1 MSHPDAQLRKIV
13 DRWLRGR
20 AAPVRA
26 GIGSVVG
33 FGLGSGV
40 LVIAQAALLA
50 WVLSAV
56 VMDKAGLGRV
66 GPELVA
72 ILPVI
77 ALRFVLIRLSERAA
91 FSAAATLRVTLRGE
105 LLRKLQALGPMRLR
119 SESSGALATH
129 LVQGI
134 EALEGYYAR
143 WLPGRALTVLL
154 PLAILVVVFPVDWT
168 SGVVLLAT
176 APLIPLFMILLGK
189 GAADANQRQWKLLA
203 VLGARF
209 LDSLQGITTLKLFNA
224 SRREASVV
232 ARLSEAY
239 RSSTMKVLR
248 VAFLSSVVLEFLA
261 TLGIAVVAVLVGF
274 HLFYGKIPLLRG
286 LFVLL
291 LAPEFY
297 MPLRTL
303 GSQYHER
310 LDAIAAAE
318 RIMEIVELPEGA
330 GHKAREPL
338 PAAGGYTIRFDDV
351 SHVWSSG
358 QSALDRFNLVA
369 EAGRITALVGHS
381 GAGKSTVLNLLLGFA
396 RATAGTISV
405 NGQPLDETDLDDWR
419 SHIAWVPQRAHVFAG
434 TVLQNLLIARPDADF
449 AAVRAAAAN
458 AGADAFIASLPNGY
472 DTELGERGVGLSGGQ
487 IQRLA
492 LARAFLK
499 DAPVLLLDEPTAS
512 LDVHTQATIHDSLR
526 RLARG
531 RTVLL
536 IAHRMSTAA
545 LADTIVVMEH
555 GKVAQSGTHEQLMAD
570 EGLYRRLTGAS
581 SNASSDAETNAQEEQ
596 VEVES

>member
-1 MSHPDAQLRKIV
+1 M
-13 DRWLRGR
+13 
-20 AAPVRA
+20 
-26 GIGSVVG
+26 
-33 FGLGSGV
+33 GSGL
-40 LVIAQAALLA
+40 LVMVQAALLA
-50 WVLSAV
+50 WTVTAV
-56 VMDKAGLGRV
+56 VMDKAGLDHV
-66 GPELVA
+66 WPALVA

-77 ALRFVLIRLSERAA
+77 GLRFFMIRWAERAA
-91 FSAAATLRVTLRGE
+91 FAGAASMRGALRGA
-105 LLRKLQALGPMRLR
+105 LLRKLHALGPMWLR
-119 SESSGALATH
+119 GEASGALATH

-143 WLPGRALTVLL
+143 WLPGRALSVLL
-154 PLAILVVVFPVDWT
+154 PFAVLIVVFPVDWW
-168 SGVVLLAT
+168 SGVVLLVT
-176 APLIPLFMILLGK
+176 APLIPLFMILLGR
-189 GAADANQRQWKLLA
+189 GAAQANQRQWKLLA

-209 LDSLQGITTLKLFNA
+209 LDSLQGLTTLKLFNA
-224 SRREASVV
+224 SRREAQVV

-248 VAFLSSVVLEFLA
+248 IAFLSSVVLEFLA

-297 MPLRTL
+297 LPLRTL

-318 RIMEIVELPEGA
+318 RIMDIMDLPEPETA
-330 GHKAREPL
+330 HNAPTRL
-338 PAAGGYTIRFDDV
+338 PAADGYTIRFDEV
-351 SHVWSSG
+351 SHAWSAG
-358 QSALDRFNLVA
+358 RPALDGFQLVA
-369 EAGRITALVGHS
+369 EAGRITALVGAS

-396 RATAGTISV
+396 RAQAGTISI
-405 NGQPLDETDLDDWR
+405 NGQALDETDLDDWR
-419 SHIAWVPQRAHVFAG
+419 ARVAWVPQRAHVFAG
-434 TVLQNLLIARPDADF
+434 TVLQNLLIARPDADL
-449 AAVRAAAAN
+449 ATVRAAAAD
-458 AGADAFIASLPNGY
+458 AGADAFIQSLPHGY

-499 DAPVLLLDEPTAS
+499 NAPVLLLDEPTAS
-512 LDVHTQATIHDSLR
+512 LDAHTEANIHDALR

-545 LADTIVVMEH
+545 LADTIVVMEN
-555 GKVAQSGTHEQLMAD
+555 GRAVQSDTHEKLKAD
-570 EGLYRRLTGAS
+570 DGIYRRLIEAGVV
-581 SNASSDAETNAQEEQ
+581 AQTERSG
-596 VEVES
+596 VLS

>member
-1 MSHPDAQLRKIV
+1 MSRPDALPTKLV
-13 DRWLRGR
+13 DRWLARR
-20 AAPVRA
+20 AAPIRA
-26 GIGSVVG
+26 GIGQAVALGMAS
-33 FGLGSGV
+33 GL
-40 LVIAQAALLA
+40 LLMLQAALLA
-50 WVLSAV
+50 WTLSAV
-56 VMDKAGLGRV
+56 VMDHAGLHQV
-66 GPELVA
+66 WPALAA
-72 ILPVI
+72 IPPVI
-77 ALRFVLIRLSERAA
+77 ALRYVLIRLAERTA
-91 FSAAATLRVTLRGE
+91 FSAAATMRVTLRSE
-105 LLRKLQALGPMRLR
+105 LLRKLQALGPMWLR
-119 SESSGALATH
+119 GEASGALATH

-143 WLPGRALTVLL
+143 WLPGRALTVMI
-154 PLAILVVVFPVDWT
+154 PFAILIVVFPVDWY
-168 SGVVLLAT
+168 SGVVLLVT

-189 GAADANQRQWKLLA
+189 SAADANRRQWKLLA

-224 SRREASVV
+224 SRREARVV

-239 RSSTMKVLR
+239 RSSTMRVLR

-274 HLFYGKIPLLRG
+274 HLFYGKITLLRG

-318 RIMEIVELPEGA
+318 RIMEIVDLPEPDGA
-330 GHKAREPL
+330 GERAPL
-338 PAAGGYTIRFDDV
+338 PVAQGYTIRFDDV

-358 QSALDRFNLVA
+358 RPALDRFNLVA
-369 EAGRITALVGHS
+369 DAGHITALVGHS

-396 RATAGTISV
+396 RATSGAISV
-405 NGQPLDETDLDDWR
+405 NGQPLDGTDLDEWR
-419 SHIAWVPQRAHVFAG
+419 SRVAWVPQRAHVFAG

-449 AAVRAAAAN
+449 AAVRAAAED
-458 AGADAFIASLPNGY
+458 AGADEFIQSLPHGY

-512 LDVHTQATIHDSLR
+512 LDVHTQASIHDSLR

-545 LADTIVVMEH
+545 LADTIIVMEN
-555 GKVAQSGTHEQLMAD
+555 GKAVQSGTHEQLAAD
-570 EGLYRRLTGAS
+570 DGIYRRFI
-581 SNASSDAETNAQEEQ
+581 DAGIAAPDEQ
-596 VEVES
+596 VEVEA

>member
-1 MSHPDAQLRKIV
+1 MSRPDATLTKLA
-13 DRWLRGR
+13 DRWLARR

-26 GIGSVVG
+26 GIGWAVALG
-33 FGLGSGV
+33 MGSGLLLMV
-40 LVIAQAALLA
+40 QAALLA
-50 WVLSAV
+50 WTVSSV
-56 VMDKAGLGRV
+56 VMNGAGLRQVWPALAGI
-66 GPELVA
+66 PL
-72 ILPVI
+72 VI
-77 ALRFVLIRLSERAA
+77 ALRFVLIRLAERVA
-91 FSAAATLRVTLRGE
+91 FSAAAAMRVTLRGE
-105 LLRKLQALGPMRLR
+105 LLRKLQALGPMWLR
-119 SESSGALATH
+119 GEASGALATH

-143 WLPGRALTVLL
+143 WLPGRALTVML
-154 PLAILVVVFPVDWT
+154 PFAILVVVFPVDWY
-168 SGVVLLAT
+168 SGVVLLVT

-189 GAADANQRQWKLLA
+189 SAAEANRRQWKLLA

-224 SRREASVV
+224 GRREASVV

-239 RSSTMKVLR
+239 RSSTMRVLR

-274 HLFYGKIPLLRG
+274 HLFYGKITLLRG

-297 MPLRTL
+297 MPLRAL

-318 RIMEIVELPEGA
+318 RIMEIIDLPEPA
-330 GHKAREPL
+330 GSSGQAPL
-338 PAAGGYTIRFDDV
+338 PVAQGYTIRFDDV
-351 SHVWSSG
+351 SHAWSAART
-358 QSALDRFNLVA
+358 ALDQLNFVA

-396 RATAGTISV
+396 RATSGTISI
-405 NGQPLDETDLDDWR
+405 NGQRLDETDLDDWR
-419 SHIAWVPQRAHVFAG
+419 SRVAWVPQRAHVFAG

-449 AAVRAAAAN
+449 ATVRAAALD
-458 AGADAFIASLPNGY
+458 AGADDFIQSLPHGY

-512 LDVHTQATIHDSLR
+512 LDARTQASIHDSLR
-526 RLARG
+526 RLAHG

-536 IAHRMSTAA
+536 IAHRMSTVA

-555 GKVAQSGTHEQLMAD
+555 GKVVQSGTHEALKAD
-570 EGLYRRLTGAS
+570 DGIYRRLI
-581 SNASSDAETNAQEEQ
+581 DAGIAAPDDRI
-596 VEVES
+596 EVMS

>member
-1 MSHPDAQLRKIV
+1 MSRPDSSLTKIV
-13 DRWLRGR
+13 DRWLARR
-20 AAPVRA
+20 AAPIRP
-26 GIGSVVG
+26 GIGRAVALG
-33 FGLGSGV
+33 MGSGLLLMV
-40 LVIAQAALLA
+40 QAALLA
-50 WVLSAV
+50 WILSAV
-56 VMDKAGLGRV
+56 VMDGAGLV
-66 GPELVA
+66 KVWPALAA
-72 ILPVI
+72 IPPVI
-77 ALRFVLIRLSERAA
+77 ALRYILIRLSERVA
-91 FSAAATLRVTLRGE
+91 FSAAATMRVALRSE
-105 LLRKLQALGPMRLR
+105 LLRKLQALGPMWLR
-119 SESSGALATH
+119 GEASGALATH
-129 LVQGI
+129 LVQGV

-143 WLPGRALTVLL
+143 WMPGRALTVML
-154 PLAILVVVFPVDWT
+154 PLVILVVVFPVDWV
-168 SGVVLLAT
+168 SGIVLLVT

-189 GAADANQRQWKLLA
+189 SAADANRRQWKLLA

-224 SRREASVV
+224 SRREARVV

-239 RSSTMKVLR
+239 RSSTMRVLR

-318 RIMEIVELPEGA
+318 RIMEIVDLPEPDEGGA
-330 GHKAREPL
+330 RAPL
-338 PAAGGYTIRFDDV
+338 PASEDYTIRFDDV
-351 SHVWSSG
+351 SHEWSSERP
-358 QSALDRFNLVA
+358 ALDRLNLVA
-369 EAGRITALVGHS
+369 DAGRVTALVGHS

-396 RATAGTISV
+396 RATSGTISI
-405 NGQPLDETDLDDWR
+405 NGQLLNDTDLDDWR
-419 SHIAWVPQRAHVFAG
+419 SRVAWVPQRAHVFAG
-434 TVLQNLLIARPDADF
+434 TVMQNLLIARPDADF
-449 AAVRAAAAN
+449 ATVRAAAAD
-458 AGADAFIASLPNGY
+458 AGADDFIQSLPNGY

-512 LDVHTQATIHDSLR
+512 LDVHTQASIHESLR

-531 RTVLL
+531 RTVIL

-555 GKVAQSGTHEQLMAD
+555 GKAVQSGSHEQLAASD
-570 EGLYRRLTGAS
+570 GVYRRLI
-581 SNASSDAETNAQEEQ
+581 DAGIAAPDERA
-596 VEVES
+596 EVES